1 MAGKGYFRFGER
13 ESLFE
18 KVTFAEAW
26 VNKEVIP
33 AGVTGKLG
41 NSRTKS
47 REVGMH

>member
-33 AGVTGKLG
+33 AGVTRNLG
-41 NSRTKS
+41 NSRSKS
-47 REVGMH
+47 REMGMH